1 MNTSQRLLVL
11 ALALVGA
18 AATAPAAE
26 AANTTT
32 ISQSA
37 DQYTVRTAQDGGDN
51 ARPGLRNKVTV
62 TESAE
67 GGLQIR
73 DAGVGVTVV
82 AQAPCSLIDA
92 DTAVCPEDPEHNA
105 TLEITS
111 GGGDD
116 IVNVDL
122 PERPLAGLAAIR
134 VYGGYGADSISGSE
148 GNDTLEGDA
157 RHGDGSAFSAIE
169 LQQLGDGGPDVI
181 SGRGGR
187 DTLRG
192 QGGNDYLNGGTIGA
206 PTIDGA
212 NTLDGGSG
220 DDFFDAGATLG
231 PDHFT
236 GGTNNGPSA
245 NPDPIGTPGLPNS
258 VQADVR
264 GGDTVSYATRTY
276 TTGGSTGVTADL
288 DGVADDGTTGG
299 NEGDQI
305 DADVEALVGTIRD
318 DKLTGSTGRNDL
330 TGQLGVDTLAGGGA
344 ADRFFIRDGV
354 RDKCVQP
361 GDDDTVDADL
371 QDPTPDECAPT
382 KVLTLFSFTFTSKP
396 VDETIPYVEVGTLK
410 RTSSG
415 RLQARITCAKD
426 SKKAC
431 TGDLRVQSAK
441 GGKSLAVKHFK
452 AKRGRTTTVTLSP
465 SEARLAALRQAG
477 AARLLA
483 VSQGTSKKGPT
494 TTQVQRPLR

>member
-1 MNTSQRLLVL
+1 MNTSQRLVVLVL
-11 ALALVGA
+11 ALAGP
-18 AATAPAAE
+18 AATAPAAH
-26 AANTTT
+26 ALNTTT
-32 ISQSA
+32 IAESS
-37 DQYTVRTAQDGGDN
+37 DQYTVRTTQDGGDN
-51 ARPGLRNKVTV
+51 IRSGVRNNIAV
-62 TESAE
+62 TESAD

-73 DAGVGVTVV
+73 DTALGVTVI

-92 DTAVCPEDPEHNA
+92 DTAVCPEDAQHNA
-105 TLEITS
+105 TLEVTP

-116 IVNVDL
+116 AVNIDL
-122 PERPLAGLAAIR
+122 PARPSAGLLAIN
-134 VYGGYGADSISGSE
+134 VYGGYGADFITGSE
-148 GNDTLEGDA
+148 GDDTLEGDA
-157 RHGDGSAFSAIE
+157 RHGDGSAFSSIE
-169 LQQLGDGGPDVI
+169 LAQLGDGGPDVI
-181 SGRGGR
+181 VGRGGR

-192 QGGNDYLNGGTIGA
+192 QGGDDYLNGGTIGA
-206 PTIDGA
+206 PTTDPG
-212 NTLDGGSG
+212 NTLDGGTG

-236 GGTNNGPSA
+236 GGTNNGPSTNA
-245 NPDPIGTPGLPNS
+245 DVIGPSSLPNG

-305 DADVEALVGTIRD
+305 DADVESLVGTIRD
-318 DKLTGSTGRNDL
+318 DKLTGSAGRNDL

-344 ADRFFIRDGV
+344 ADRFFIRDGT

-371 QDPTPDECAPT
+371 QDPTPEECAPV
-382 KVLTLFSFTFTSKP
+382 KVLTLFSFTFNSKP
-396 VDETIPYVEVGTLK
+396 VDETIPYVDLGTLK
-410 RTSSG
+410 RTSNG
-415 RLQARITCAKD
+415 RLTARVTCAKE
-426 SKKAC
+426 SKKTC
-431 TGDLRVQSAK
+431 TGDLRLQAAK
-441 GGKSLAVKHFK
+441 GGRSLAVKRFRV
-452 AKRGRTTTVTLSP
+452 KRGKRATVTLTP
-465 SEARLAALRQAG
+465 SAAAMAALKQAN

-494 TTQVQRPLR
+494 TTQVQRRLG